1 MAGRRTSLAS
11 LAGQKVDDVPGKSD
25 PLLLTLP
32 LKKLIPTRFNPRR
45 NFGSE
50 EDLKEFGLR
59 LKKRQLQPAVVVSRS
74 AYLKLWPEEEEN
86 VGETPYVI
94 ANGERRYRASH
105 AAGLTTL
112 NVVHN
117 EDVAKSRADFLDAV
131 LAENN
136 DREDLDP
143 IERALGI
150 ETMVT
155 ELGGA
160 DRVAAHYGKTK
171 GWVSQQRKLL
181 KLTPVLQELVSKGDL
196 PIRVARDIA
205 GLPTAEQ
212 AAAWKEEQQ
221 RRVAAQAAPRV
232 RKAIPQSESAPAKQP
247 QPKELEA
254 GEKAASSSERFTA
267 VNRSDTSESAETA
280 KSQVPA
286 VPAVPAQA
294 SAGTS
299 VSPGGGQ
306 AAALGAP
313 AGSPVTAAAEA
324 DSSETDKDSQP
335 KRLPYDKPF
344 YVVQHLHVKMTSG
357 NFVEGG
363 RAWMA
368 VLRKQHPEEYQALLR
383 ELTEQEQ
390 PA

>member
-32 LKKLIPTRFNPRR
+32 LEKLVPTRFNPRR

-50 EDLKEFGLR
+50 EDLREFGLK

-94 ANGERRYRASH
+94 ANGERRFRGSR

-160 DRVAAHYGKTK
+160 DKVAAHYDKTK

-181 KLTPVLQELVSKGDL
+181 KLTPVLQDLVSKGDL

-205 GLPTAEQ
+205 GLPAAEQ

-221 RRVAAQAAPRV
+221 RRTAAQAAPRP
-232 RKAIPQSESAPAKQP
+232 RKAKSQSIESPSAKQS
-247 QPKELEA
+247 QAEKLEA
-254 GEKAASSSERFTA
+254 GGRAATSSERFTA

-280 KSQVPA
+280 ESRVPA
-286 VPAVPAQA
+286 VPP
-294 SAGTS
+294 
-299 VSPGGGQ
+299 Q
-306 AAALGAP
+306 AAASTP
-313 AGSPVTAAAEA
+313 AGPAVAAEA
-324 DSSETDKDSQP
+324 GPSETNKASQP
-335 KRLPYDKPF
+335 RQLPYDNPF
-344 YVVQHLHVKMTSG
+344 YVVQHLHMKMTSD